1 MHEPER
7 EMIWWSQ
14 RVQNWMRTRV
24 HLPTKF
30 GRLFRMPLIIV
41 PVMGQYRRKS
51 CNQTT
56 VSLIITSDHNRAKS
70 EQVKIDED
78 WVGWSRIDQPR
89 LSTYKSRQILRRPFF
104 PLSHKVIGHYHSSVL
119 LVISTGFVMCHA
131 KPSIPHLFS
140 VVPWVTVH
148 WLVGPYETTPSPCFM
163 VSHVKS
169 TLNFKDMSID
179 KRALWAK
186 WKCNKSVS

>member
-1 MHEPER
+1 
-7 EMIWWSQ
+7 
-14 RVQNWMRTRV
+14 
-24 HLPTKF
+24 
-30 GRLFRMPLIIV
+30 
-41 PVMGQYRRKS
+41 MGQYRRKS

-186 WKCNKSVS
+186 WKCNKSVWMQCALMTIQTQISTPTASTSVFTSVFISLNGQFYADT